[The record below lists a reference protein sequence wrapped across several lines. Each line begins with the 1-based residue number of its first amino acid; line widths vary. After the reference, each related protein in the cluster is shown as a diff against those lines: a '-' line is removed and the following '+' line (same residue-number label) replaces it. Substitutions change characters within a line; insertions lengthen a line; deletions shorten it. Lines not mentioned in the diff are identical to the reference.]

1 MRRATARIFE
11 QRVIEQLS
19 QLGME
24 KTMFEVAISTP
35 DDSADCASFI
45 TSQGFD
51 KIEFTI
57 SPNPGEPLK
66 PLARIISGGEMSRV
80 MLAFKTVLAGIDDI
94 PILIFDE
101 IDAGISGRIASVVGE
116 KMSSLSQSHQ
126 VVCVT
131 HLPQIAV
138 MADVHYRIE
147 KRVEDNHTH
156 TFVSLLDE
164 NERQEEIARLI
175 GGAEISKIGLEHA
188 RELIDTAKEMKEA
201 IS

>member
-1 MRRATARIFE
+1 
-11 QRVIEQLS
+11 
-19 QLGME
+19 
-24 KTMFEVAISTP
+24 
-35 DDSADCASFI
+35 
-45 TSQGFD
+45 
-51 KIEFTI
+51 
-57 SPNPGEPLK
+57 
-66 PLARIISGGEMSRV
+66 
-80 MLAFKTVLAGIDDI
+80 
-94 PILIFDE
+94 
-101 IDAGISGRIASVVGE
+101 
-116 KMSSLSQSHQ
+116 MSSLSQSHQ